1 MAAGK
6 EAAGPGW
13 RVRRLEGRADMER
26 AAALVAADLRPADV
40 RELWAAG
47 GHAPAEAVRASL
59 AASRKPRGRAW
70 AVLIHE
76 SILLLKL
83 SNFKSGAAVIS
94 PEKRG
99 FQAHSARAAAPAA
112 AGALALFNSK
122 PLECPQA
129 PRAQAST
136 GPESGRKA
144 AKPRTGTGD
153 ERCVLLFGVAPLS
166 LMSDTGVPWMLATR
180 DWDAFMDAG
189 LNLIFARRCRACL
202 AEMGRDFA
210 RLENRVHAANRRA
223 ARWLAWMGFRLDP
236 PAPWGVRK
244 EMFMRFWKEYRHAP
258 VAGGRPGELG

>member
-83 SNFKSGAAVIS
+83 SNFKRS
-94 PEKRG
+94 
-99 FQAHSARAAAPAA
+99 
-112 AGALALFNSK
+112 N
-122 PLECPQA
+122 
-129 PRAQAST
+129 
-136 GPESGRKA
+136 
-144 AKPRTGTGD
+144 
-153 ERCVLLFGVAPLS
+153 RCGYS
-166 LMSDTGVPWMLATR
+166 VPFSR
-180 DWDAFMDAG
+180 
-189 LNLIFARRCRACL
+189 N
-202 AEMGRDFA
+202 
-210 RLENRVHAANRRA
+210 
-223 ARWLAWMGFRLDP
+223 
-236 PAPWGVRK
+236 
-244 EMFMRFWKEYRHAP
+244 
-258 VAGGRPGELG
+258 

>member
-99 FQAHSARAAAPAA
+99 FQAHSARASAPAA
-112 AGALALFNSK
+112 AGAVALFNSK
-122 PLECPQA
+122 PL
-129 PRAQAST
+129 
-136 GPESGRKA
+136 
-144 AKPRTGTGD
+144 
-153 ERCVLLFGVAPLS
+153 
-166 LMSDTGVPWMLATR
+166 
-180 DWDAFMDAG
+180 
-189 LNLIFARRCRACL
+189 
-202 AEMGRDFA
+202 
-210 RLENRVHAANRRA
+210 
-223 ARWLAWMGFRLDP
+223 
-236 PAPWGVRK
+236 
-244 EMFMRFWKEYRHAP
+244 
-258 VAGGRPGELG
+258 

>member
-13 RVRRLEGRADMER
+13 RVRRLEGCADMER

-94 PEKRG
+94 PEKHG
-99 FQAHSARAAAPAA
+99 FQA
-112 AGALALFNSK
+112 G
-122 PLECPQA
+122 
-129 PRAQAST
+129 
-136 GPESGRKA
+136 
-144 AKPRTGTGD
+144 
-153 ERCVLLFGVAPLS
+153 
-166 LMSDTGVPWMLATR
+166 
-180 DWDAFMDAG
+180 
-189 LNLIFARRCRACL
+189 
-202 AEMGRDFA
+202 
-210 RLENRVHAANRRA
+210 
-223 ARWLAWMGFRLDP
+223 
-236 PAPWGVRK
+236 
-244 EMFMRFWKEYRHAP
+244 
-258 VAGGRPGELG
+258 AGGRSLGRRCACRLQQ